1 MMWENGQPYVPG
13 NIHKYSHSGGD
24 FLPKES
30 KSLRIC
36 FTLWYSILA
45 FGNLYT
51 EEMIMDVYKNVLSLV
66 LL

>member
-1 MMWENGQPYVPG
+1 MMWKNGHPYVPG
-13 NIHKYSHSGGD
+13 NIHKYGHSGGD

-36 FTLWYSILA
+36 FTLWYSILT
-45 FGNLYT
+45 FGNLYI
-51 EEMIMDVYKNVLSLV
+51 EEIIMAVYKNVLFIV